1 MRDEPGFPKGL
12 SFPPL
17 SDNKKYG
24 ARHRYVSIQDDCRS
38 ASGKDSS
45 RKRARRRQNFPSNVA
60 SETPS
65 SMKPKLLIVDD
76 EEAIR
81 TQMKW
86 ALSED
91 YEIHFAED
99 RRGALEVFE
108 ANPPAATLLDLGL
121 PPRPN
126 ECDEGL
132 AVLSDLLA
140 VDSMAK
146 VIIIS
151 GQGEKQNALQA
162 VGAGAYDFLCKP
174 VEMEELRLL
183 LRRCIHVVELEKEY
197 RQLQHSRRSDV
208 FEDMLG
214 TSPQMQA
221 VFAFIRKVAGTNA
234 PVLLLGESGTG
245 KEMAAAAIHRR
256 SARKDGPFVAINC
269 NAIPENLLESELFG
283 HEKGAFTGAHI
294 QRNGMIETASGGTLF
309 LDEIGELPPAIQVKL
324 LRFLQEHRLQRV
336 GGRQEIQIDTRLV
349 AATNA
354 DLKQLI
360 ENGKFREDLY
370 FRLAVV
376 TIRLLPLRERGEDI
390 VFLAREFLQTYAA
403 QSRRTKLVFAPDA
416 LRAITRYSWPGNVRE
431 LQNRVKRGV
440 IMASG
445 SRLTAKDLELQQ
457 SQDVTSSAT
466 TLRQAREHV
475 EREMIEQALK
485 RNSGR
490 ITSAA
495 ADLGISR
502 PTLYEL
508 MEKLGIAKE
517 RANTN
522 IN

>member
-1 MRDEPGFPKGL
+1 M
-12 SFPPL
+12 
-17 SDNKKYG
+17 N
-24 ARHRYVSIQDDCRS
+24 
-38 ASGKDSS
+38 
-45 RKRARRRQNFPSNVA
+45 
-60 SETPS
+60 
-65 SMKPKLLIVDD
+65 PKLLIVDD
-76 EEAIR
+76 DEAIR
-81 TQMKW
+81 AQMKW
-86 ALSED
+86 ALGEQ
-91 YEIHFAED
+91 YEVHFAED
-99 RRGALEVFE
+99 RKAAIESFE
-108 ANPPAATLLDLGL
+108 ANSPAVTLLDLGL

-132 AVLSDLLA
+132 AVLSDILA
-140 VDSMAK
+140 IDNTAK

-151 GQGEKQNALQA
+151 GQSEKQNAIEA

-174 VEMEELRLL
+174 VDMEELRLL

-197 RQLQHSRRSDV
+197 HELQQSRRADV

-221 VFAFIRKVAGTNA
+221 VFAFIRKVAVTNA

-256 SARKDGPFVAINC
+256 STRKDGPFVAINC

-294 QRNGMIETASGGTLF
+294 QRKGLLETASGGTLF

-324 LRFLQEHRLQRV
+324 LRFLQEQRLQRV
-336 GGRQEIQIDTRLV
+336 GGRQELQVDTRLV

-354 DLKQLI
+354 NLKELI
-360 ENGKFREDLY
+360 DNGKFREDLY

-376 TIRLLPLRERGEDI
+376 TIRLMPLRERGEDI
-390 VFLAREFLQTYAA
+390 VFLGREFLQTYAN
-403 QSRRTKLVFAPDA
+403 QSGRTKMVFAPDA
-416 LRAITRYSWPGNVRE
+416 LRAMSCYSWPGNVRE

-445 SRLTAKDLELQQ
+445 SRVTAKDLELERHRE
-457 SQDVTSSAT
+457 VVSSAAT

-475 EREMIEQALK
+475 EREMVEQALK
-485 RNSGR
+485 KNSGK

-517 RANTN
+517 RVNTN
-522 IN
+522 VN

>member
-1 MRDEPGFPKGL
+1 
-12 SFPPL
+12 
-17 SDNKKYG
+17 
-24 ARHRYVSIQDDCRS
+24 
-38 ASGKDSS
+38 
-45 RKRARRRQNFPSNVA
+45 
-60 SETPS
+60 
-65 SMKPKLLIVDD
+65 MKPKLLIVDD
-76 EEAIR
+76 DEAIR

-86 ALSED
+86 ALGEN
-91 YEIHFAED
+91 YEIYFAQD
-99 RRGALEVFE
+99 RREALEAFE
-108 ANPPAATLLDLGL
+108 ANSPAVTLLDLGL

-132 AVLSDLLA
+132 AVLSDILA
-140 VDSMAK
+140 IDNAAK

-151 GQGEKQNALQA
+151 GQNEKQNAIEA

-174 VEMEELRLL
+174 VEMDELRLL

-197 RQLQHSRRSDV
+197 HQLQQSRRADV

-221 VFAFIRKVAGTNA
+221 VFEFIRKVAGTNA

-294 QRNGMIETASGGTLF
+294 QRKGLLETASGGTLF
-309 LDEIGELPPAIQVKL
+309 LDEIGELPAAIQVKL
-324 LRFLQEHRLQRV
+324 LRFLQEQRFQRV
-336 GGRQEIQIDTRLV
+336 GGRQELQVDTRLV

-354 DLKQLI
+354 NLKELI
-360 ENGKFREDLY
+360 DNGKFREDLY

-390 VFLAREFLQTYAA
+390 AFLAREFLQKYAN
-403 QSRRTKLVFAPDA
+403 QSGQTKMVFTPDA
-416 LRAITRYSWPGNVRE
+416 LRAMSCYSWPGNVRE

-445 SRLTAKDLELQQ
+445 SRVSAKDLELERERG
-457 SQDVTSSAT
+457 VVSSAAT

-475 EREMIEQALK
+475 EREMVEQALK
-485 RNSGR
+485 KNSGK

-495 ADLGISR
+495 AELGISR

-517 RANTN
+517 RVHTN
-522 IN
+522 VN